1 MLLTFEEYLT
11 ENTINAKLRKEFGDS
26 VRFNVQ
32 ENDSRI
38 ILSILVVP
46 YKERNKGIGSKFMRS
61 LIKYAKEANKN
72 IYLTPDDSYAEPED
86 MNKAQLTKWYKSFGF
101 QKKKK
106 DDFSTQA
113 VLAYYVNDEY

>member
-1 MLLTFEEYLT
+1 MLTFEEYLT
-11 ENTINAKLRKEFGDS
+11 ESTVNAKLRKDFADT
-26 VRFNVQ
+26 VRFNMQ

-46 YKERNKGIGSKFMRS
+46 YKERNKGLGSKFMCS

-86 MNKAQLTKWYKSFGF
+86 MNKTQLTKWYKSFGF

-113 VLAYYVNDEY
+113 VLAYYVNDDY